1 MLPQTADQAMSPA
14 RQTAYRRFALTALG
28 LDIQTLT
35 AELLARRQAS
45 ALRMRLV
52 RPSYRAA

>member
-1 MLPQTADQAMSPA
+1 MPPN
-14 RQTAYRRFALTALG
+14 RQFALTALG